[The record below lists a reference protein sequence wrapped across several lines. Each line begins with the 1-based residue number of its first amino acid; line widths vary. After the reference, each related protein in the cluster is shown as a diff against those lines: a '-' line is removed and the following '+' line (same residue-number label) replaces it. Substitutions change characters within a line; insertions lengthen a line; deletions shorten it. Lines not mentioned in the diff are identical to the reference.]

1 MTRGVSSRRVIE
13 ATRARRAAA
22 AAAAAAD
29 AAADAARAR
38 VGGAMGEMTRG
49 KRGFGVT
56 RARVTHDL
64 VTCARNDARNDAR
77 HRVIEATRSRVPP
90 SLPPR
95 LRVLKQPVGGD
106 GR

>member
-1 MTRGVSSRRVIE
+1 
-13 ATRARRAAA
+13 
-22 AAAAAAD
+22 
-29 AAADAARAR
+29 
-38 VGGAMGEMTRG
+38 MGEMTRG

-64 VTCARNDARNDAR
+64 VTCARKDACNDMR

-106 GR
+106 GREPER

>member
-1 MTRGVSSRRVIE
+1 
-13 ATRARRAAA
+13 
-22 AAAAAAD
+22 
-29 AAADAARAR
+29 
-38 VGGAMGEMTRG
+38 MGEMTRG

-56 RARVTHDL
+56 RARVTHEL
-64 VTCARNDARNDAR
+64 VTCVRNDAR

-106 GR
+106 GHEPER

>member
-1 MTRGVSSRRVIE
+1 MTRGVASRHRGD
-13 ATRARRAAA
+13 ACAPCRRRHRAST
-22 AAAAAAD
+22 
-29 AAADAARAR
+29 ARAR